1 MRTKTNFW
9 IFLLTLIAALI
20 FANGCND
27 EDENG
32 NGNDDEYGNPHYG
45 NWIGIYDETFEGFE
59 ENECNAV
66 FYNFSISDFMMYSFL
81 DSDPAAGVK
90 GLYSLNNDNEMVI
103 YPDHVWSDETYD
115 WDENAQDERILPL
128 EFSSDEQTMTIT
140 TTFGDIE
147 VQRCNQVNPEDLEGE
162 WGLMEGDSIVA
173 SMNIEPTGGF
183 SWEQD
188 DQIQSGSVKKLG
200 VVDGD
205 NYLLFHITYCE
216 FTTDGDADYYT
227 VNKYSLNE
235 AGDTFTLWHGNEEM
249 ELSFSQEEGEE

>member
-45 NWIGIYDETFEGFE
+45 SWIGFYDETFEGWDE
-59 ENECNAV
+59 KDCNAV
-66 FYNFSISDFMMYSFL
+66 FCRYETTNFLLYSFL
-81 DSDPAAGVK
+81 NSDPAAGLK

-128 EFSSDEQTMTIT
+128 EFSSDEKTMTIT
-140 TTFGDIE
+140 TTFGDID
-147 VQRCNQVNPEDLEGE
+147 VKKCSPSAPESLEGE
-162 WGLMEGDSIVA
+162 WLMIDQDTIA
-173 SMNIEPTGGF
+173 SMNIEASGAF

-188 DQIQSGSVKKLG
+188 DGSQSGTISDLG
-200 VVDGD
+200 EIDAD
-205 NYLLFHITYCE
+205 KYLLSHITYCD
-216 FTTDGDADYYT
+216 FDAGGDSDYY
-227 VNKYSLNE
+227 VINKYELNDAGNELTMWHGDVEYTLTLNE
-235 AGDTFTLWHGNEEM
+235 EE
-249 ELSFSQEEGEE
+249 EK